1 MVSPKLFF
9 LGAPKFELGKKSVE
23 LASAKSV
30 ALLAFL
36 ATQHEPPTRGRVL
49 SLLWAESAE
58 DAARKNL
65 RNALWAIRKALG
77 DAVIVSDDDKLA
89 LGDAVWSDVREF
101 EEIKDWR
108 LEIAPDRAQS
118 LISSLQSLISFY
130 RAPFLDGL
138 ALADAPEFE
147 IWLTTERER
156 LAQQFLRAM
165 NALVEA
171 QRATADWRAVIAT
184 AHRALAHDNLQEP
197 LYRALMHAHAQ
208 LGERAEAL
216 REYDHARVTLEH
228 ELGVAPLPETEELR
242 AAIVRGDIAPP
253 TPRAPKP
260 KRAETKMRAPYI
272 GRRAELSALD
282 NELRAAS
289 RGAARVALISG
300 EVGIGK
306 SRLWQEWSHSTLRVS
321 GTERSGVA
329 SKDALILQARCLDA
343 THALPFA
350 PLTQLFNHP
359 ALAREIFSK
368 PSPVASVWLSAVARL
383 VPQIRTTLPDLPAL
397 APLPADEE
405 RLHIFEALAQ
415 CLLAT
420 RARPLVLFI
429 DDLHW
434 ADRSTLDWL
443 GFITHRLRDQALL
456 LVGAYRPEDAPA
468 PLTHLV
474 ANWSREGIARRIALS
489 RLTSAESAA
498 LVSLLGG
505 DPGIAER
512 AQQQSAGNPYFL
524 IELARAA
531 PGDVPPA
538 LSELIRARLARLDE
552 TARQVA
558 QAAAVLE
565 SDFDFHAL
573 KRASGRGEEE
583 TLDALDAL
591 NRANILIEHAS
602 RYDFAHPLVG
612 AIVRDEL
619 SGARRAFLHRRAAD
633 ALEAIHARDLSPI
646 AARLSA
652 HYENAGDKSRAAQ
665 SAERAAE
672 HARAVAAPIEA
683 IQFYQR
689 ALALEPTPA
698 RQMRLGEILSGQG
711 ELESARQVI
720 HAAIAG
726 FEERADER
734 GAARACLALAQTF
747 LGQARQDDVTHWVER
762 ALRFVNMEREP
773 RLHAQAHFLLGA
785 SRRQST
791 QSLDEAEKHL
801 SEAVRLIDE
810 NHFADMA
817 SAYHLELG
825 NLLAER
831 GDLSGAIA
839 AFRDTIALAEKFG
852 DTLRQTLGLN
862 NAAYHSLLANDLSSA
877 RQLVESGLQVAE
889 ACGLRM
895 PLQFLYS
902 TRGEIARAEK
912 NWDEAEQWFQRGLAE
927 AERSGNATHSANLRA
942 NLGLV
947 ARGKGDLD
955 SALVLLEQARQ
966 ASEKF
971 PAPHLQT
978 QIDLWLAEVFRARG
992 ERAAFE
998 EALARAE
1005 TRLAHTNR
1013 AQLIAWA
1020 RRLRER

>member
-9 LGAPKFELGKKSVE
+9 LGAPKFELGKKTIE
-23 LASAKSV
+23 LASAKSI
-30 ALLAFL
+30 ALLAIL
-36 ATQHEPPTRGRVL
+36 AIQREPQTRERVL
-49 SLLWAESAE
+49 GLLWAESSD

-77 DAVIVSDDDKLA
+77 EAAVMSVDDTLA
-89 LGDAVWSDVREF
+89 LGENVWADVREF
-101 EEIKDWR
+101 ETISDFKFQISDSPGKSEIENLKSKID
-108 LEIAPDRAQS
+108 
-118 LISSLQSLISFY
+118 FY
-130 RAPFLDGL
+130 RGAFLDGL
-138 ALADAPEFE
+138 TLTDAPEYE

-156 LAQQFLRAM
+156 LAQIYSHALAQLVDAHRAQA
-165 NALVEA
+165 N
-171 QRATADWRAVIAT
+171 WRAVIET
-184 AHRALAHDNLQEP
+184 ARRALAHDNLQEP
-197 LYRALMHAHAQ
+197 IYRALMHAHAQ
-208 LGERAEAL
+208 VGERAEAL
-216 REYDHARVTLEH
+216 REYTNLRATLER
-228 ELGVAPLPETEELR
+228 ELGVAPLPESEQLR
-242 AAIVRGDIAPP
+242 AAILRGEITPPAPA
-253 TPRAPKP
+253 RAT
-260 KRAETKMRAPYI
+260 KRPHAETKTRLPYI
-272 GRRAELSALD
+272 GRRAELSTLD
-282 NELRAAS
+282 DELRAAS
-289 RGAARVALISG
+289 LNTARVALISG

-306 SRLWQEWSHSTLRVS
+306 SRLWQEWSQRILS
-321 GTERSGVA
+321 GTERSGVK
-329 SKDALILQARCLDA
+329 SKDALILSARCLDA
-343 THALPFA
+343 TRTLPFA
-350 PLTQLFNHP
+350 PIAQMFNHP
-359 ALAREIFSK
+359 NSAREIFVK
-368 PSPVASVWLSAVARL
+368 PSPVASVWLSEIARL
-383 VPQIRTTLPDLPAL
+383 LPNLRATFPDLSAPASL
-397 APLPADEE
+397 SPDEE
-405 RLHIFEALAQ
+405 RQRIFEALAQ
-415 CLLAT
+415 CLLAL
-420 RARPLVLFI
+420 RARPLVLFV

-443 GFITHRLRDQALL
+443 GFLTHRLRDHAILI
-456 LVGAYRPEDAPA
+456 VGAYRPEDAPA
-468 PLTHLV
+468 PLTHRV
-474 ANWSREGIARRIALS
+474 ANWGREGIVRRIALS
-489 RLTSAESAA
+489 RLTPAESQELVVA
-498 LVSLLGG
+498 LGV

-512 AQQQSAGNPYFL
+512 AQKQSAGNPYFL

-531 PGDVPPA
+531 PGAVPPA
-538 LSELIRARLARLDE
+538 LTELIRARIAQLDE

-591 NRANILIEHAS
+591 GRANILIERES

-612 AIVRDEL
+612 AIVRDGL
-619 SGARRAFLHRRAAD
+619 SGARRAFLHRRVAD
-633 ALEAIHARDLSPI
+633 ALEAIHARDLSPL

-652 HYENAGDKSRAAQ
+652 HYENAGDTSRAAQ
-665 SAERAAE
+665 YAELAAE
-672 HARAVAAPIEA
+672 HARAVAAPVEA

-689 ALALEPTPA
+689 ALALESTPA

-747 LGQARQDDVTHWVER
+747 LGQARQDDVTSWVER
-762 ALRFVNMEREP
+762 ALRFVNMENEP

-810 NHFADMA
+810 NHFDDMA

-831 GDLSGAIA
+831 GDLPGAIA

-862 NAAYHSLLANDLSSA
+862 NVAYHSLLANDVPSA
-877 RQLVESGLQVAE
+877 RQFVESGLQVAA

-902 TRGEIARAEK
+902 TRGEIALAE
-912 NWDEAEQWFQRGLAE
+912 NQWDEAAQWFERGLAE
-927 AERSGNATHSANLRA
+927 AERSSNTTHSANLRA

-955 SALVLLEQARQ
+955 SARVLLEAARQ
-966 ASEKF
+966 AAAKF

-978 QIDLWLAEVFRARG
+978 QIDLWLAEVYRARG
-992 ERAAFE
+992 ERATFD
-998 EALARAE
+998 EALTRAE
-1005 TRLAHTNR
+1005 TRLAHTHR
-1013 AQLIAWA
+1013 AQLMAWA
-1020 RRLRER
+1020 RRLRQA